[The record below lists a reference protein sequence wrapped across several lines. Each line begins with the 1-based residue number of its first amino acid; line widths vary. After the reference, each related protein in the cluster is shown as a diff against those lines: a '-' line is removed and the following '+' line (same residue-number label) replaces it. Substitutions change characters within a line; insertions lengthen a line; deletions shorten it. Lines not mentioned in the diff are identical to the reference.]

1 MGEISEAMLDFLFKE
16 FGWLFD
22 QAQEANVD
30 PAQAAYAMSEN
41 SDFVKDLAENLPG
54 FVDALREYLGDV
66 FDAGSYHLQDGT
78 QLKAAFSGGS
88 FGACGRKCASMRL
101 QSNHFIDSRGASTLM
116 RDRAHGT

>member
-1 MGEISEAMLDFLFKE
+1 MRATTLAIRAMQYRDEAKKSVSLAEVQEIYFDFLFKE

-54 FVDALREYLGDV
+54 FVDALREFLGDV
-66 FDAGSYHLQDGT
+66 FDVGSYHLVSVMQRPRRPFRT
-78 QLKAAFSGGS
+78 QIPIVV
-88 FGACGRKCASMRL
+88 R
-101 QSNHFIDSRGASTLM
+101 
-116 RDRAHGT
+116 